1 MKIFTYKDYIY
12 SIHTYRLHAV
22 MGVAEDTEEYQI
34 ETKETKKIKEI
45 QQKHDKLIKN
55 ILKNKKEF
63 VKFINQFLK
72 PKKELEENE
81 LEKYTNSYINH
92 KYRKKEADI
101 VYKVKEKP
109 IYYLIEHQSTIDY
122 NMAYR
127 ILNYCIDIMQEWIKG
142 KKTGKETKY
151 PIVIPIVLYTGRKK
165 WTVATDFADTQI
177 KETTYGSNYIHLSYN
192 LVDINKY
199 SEQFLFK
206 KDSIFAYCMLIE
218 KANNTKELS
227 NTIKTILKQITEEEM
242 LLEIADIVQDLFFT
256 SLEHIEQEEIKIEVE
271 KKVGEKNMLTW
282 AQRIEAGDQKRLKQ
296 KERQVKREIGK
307 RMQEKGISTQLIEEI
322 LQLKIKK

>member
-34 ETKETKKIKEI
+34 ETEESKRRKEI

-81 LEKYTNSYINH
+81 LEKYTNSYINY
-92 KYRKKEADI
+92 KYRKKEPDI
-101 VYKVKEKP
+101 VYKIKEKP

-122 NMAYR
+122 NMPYR
-127 ILNYCIDIMQEWIKG
+127 ILNYCIDIMQEWIKA
-142 KKTGKETKY
+142 KKTGKETQY
-151 PIVIPIVLYTGRKK
+151 PIVIPIVLYTGRNK
-165 WTVATDFADTQI
+165 WSVVTNFADTQI

-192 LVDINKY
+192 LIDINKY
-199 SEQFLFK
+199 SEQYLLK

-218 KANNTKELS
+218 KANDTKELS
-227 NTIKTILKQITEEEM
+227 KTIKKISKHITEEER
-242 LLEIADIVQDLFFT
+242 LLEIADIVQDLFLS
-256 SLEHIEQEEIKIEVE
+256 SLEQEEIKNELE

-282 AQRIEAGDQKRLKQ
+282 AERIEAGDQKRLKQ
-296 KERQVKREIGK
+296 KEIQVKREIGK
-307 RMQEKGISTQLIEEI
+307 RMQENGVSIELIEEI